1 MTENKKE
8 QKESKELNANLQN
21 EEIKLLGNKRE
32 RETTEENVTSTKIC
46 NCCKSSNSYI
56 IEKEDSQTI
65 FDYFSKET
73 EFMNILKQN
82 IENAISNNDLE
93 INKYCQ
99 KCLINEFIKGGVE
112 KIFGRKKLNEND
124 NTKEQINET
133 QIPNE
138 WNKKIK
144 ELMAIYSTSLIS
156 AVKNIKQLK
165 EEFVQI
171 KNNFQKIFNDICI
184 QTLLSKYKQSFSEI
198 RNKIDINQNSFEETI
213 KHFDNIINDLTKKE
227 DMKSFFLFGVLNNDI
242 NQKNN
247 LLKSLK
253 QLQNEI
259 ENNTSEITEIIT
271 DKNTPEQKNEKEQQ
285 KKINPDMMLMN
296 NNNDLLKNNLLSTN
310 NFMNNGPNLLNSGLG
325 ILPLG
330 IPTNPMNNLLLNPS
344 LNPSIL
350 NQINNTINLNSM
362 LSNMNNNPN
371 DANKNMNNLNNLNF
385 GGLNN
390 LQGQNL
396 NLNPMSTLET
406 ILYLRNILINH
417 NNNLQTSNNNNLM
430 GNLYQNQIN
439 PNFIPPIG
447 LNNFMAPTS
456 QMIPQKLNND
466 NSNSLNNN
474 INSDENNANRKIL
487 MNREKNLG
495 NINPNPNIN
504 KIQIPNLTNITN
516 INSINNIKDMNN
528 QINTKEINYL
538 NEHLNNN
545 INNINN
551 MNQFV
556 QGNPNVQ
563 NQIKSESLLKLF
575 NLVAEAK
582 EKNEKNNNN
591 YSNNNA
597 QK

>member
-8 QKESKELNANLQN
+8 EKESQTKELNSNLEN
-21 EEIKLLGNKRE
+21 DEIKLLGNKRE
-32 RETTEENVTSTKIC
+32 REITEENVTSTKIC
-46 NCCKSSNSYI
+46 DYCKSSNSYLM
-56 IEKEDSQTI
+56 EKADSKTI
-65 FDYFSKET
+65 FDYFSKEP

-82 IENAISNNDLE
+82 IEIAISNNDLE

-99 KCLINEFIKGGVE
+99 KCLINEFIKGGIE
-112 KIFGRKKLNEND
+112 KIFGRKKSNESD
-124 NTKEQINET
+124 NTKKEINQT
-133 QIPNE
+133 QIPSV

-144 ELMAIYSTSLIS
+144 ELMAIYSMSLIS
-156 AVKNIKQLK
+156 TVKNIKQLK
-165 EEFVQI
+165 EEFIRI

-184 QTLLSKYKQSFSEI
+184 QMLLSKNKSTFIEI

-213 KHFDNIINDLTKKE
+213 KNFDNIINDLTKKDE
-227 DMKSFFLFGVLNNDI
+227 MKSFFLSGNNDI
-242 NQKNN
+242 NQKNT

-271 DKNTPEQKNEKEQQ
+271 EKKPSEQKNEKEPQ
-285 KKINPDMMLMN
+285 KKIIPDTILMN
-296 NNNDLLKNNLLSTN
+296 NNNNELLKNNLLSTN
-310 NFMNNGPNLLNSGLG
+310 TFMNNGPNLLNSGLG

-330 IPTNPMNNLLLNPS
+330 IPANPMNNLLLNPS

-371 DANKNMNNLNNLNF
+371 DTNKNMNNLNNLNF
-385 GGLNN
+385 AGINN

-396 NLNPMSTLET
+396 NLNPMSTLES

-417 NNNLQTSNNNNLM
+417 NNNLQTNNNNNLM
-430 GNLYQNQIN
+430 NNLYQNQMN

-456 QMIPQKLNND
+456 QMIPQNLNND
-466 NSNSLNNN
+466 NPNSINNN
-474 INSDENNANRKIL
+474 INLDDNNANRKIL
-487 MNREKNLG
+487 MNREKNLA

-504 KIQIPNLTNITN
+504 KMQIPNSTN
-516 INSINNIKDMNN
+516 INNINNIKDMNN
-528 QINTKEINYL
+528 PINNKDINYL
-538 NEHLNNN
+538 NEHINNN

-556 QGNPNVQ
+556 QGNPNIQ
-563 NQIKSESLLKLF
+563 NQIKSELLVKLF
-575 NLVAEAK
+575 NQVAEAK